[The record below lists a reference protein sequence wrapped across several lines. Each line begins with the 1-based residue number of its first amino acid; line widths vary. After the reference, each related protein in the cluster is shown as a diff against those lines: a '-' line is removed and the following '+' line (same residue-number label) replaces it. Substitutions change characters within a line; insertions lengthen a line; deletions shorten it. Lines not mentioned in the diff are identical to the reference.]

1 MAPAPFALVVRSG
14 NALRLAAVDA
24 AAQRQGLTVGMA
36 LADARARCPAL
47 VSQPQ
52 DPAATPRALQAL
64 AAKMQRFTPMVAL
77 DPPDGLML
85 DITGCAHL
93 CGTEGELA
101 AQAMVEAGYTARHAF
116 ADHAAA
122 ARALVRYGG
131 VEQDVRAL
139 PVTALELPADAL
151 SGLRRA
157 GLVTLGDLARRP
169 MAGLAA
175 RFGEDMVGRL
185 RAILGE
191 AGSPI
196 APRNAPAPI
205 RAEARF
211 AEPIARTEDVL
222 AAIEGLLHDAA
233 RQMEARQIGGRRF
246 AVMLERCDGMR
257 LRLGV
262 ETGLPLRAPAPVMRL
277 LQERIDSL
285 ADPLDPGF
293 GFDRIALAVPRTEP
307 LAARQIA
314 LTGDAHAHTDTSCV
328 AALIDRLT
336 TRLGAG
342 NVLRLHPRDTHIP
355 EASQHFAPASQGPP
369 TVWPASSL
377 LRPAVLLDPP
387 QPITALAGVP
397 DGPPQRFRWQ
407 GQLHEVTR
415 AEGPER
421 IAPEWWQDPAGHHS
435 AGLTRD
441 YYRVEDAG
449 GQRFWVFRH
458 GLFDERADPKWY
470 LHGLFV

>member
-1 MAPAPFALVVRSG
+1 MARTG

-24 AAQRQGLTVGMA
+24 AAQQQGLAVGMA
-36 LADARARCPAL
+36 LADARTRCPGL
-47 VSQPQ
+47 LSQPQ
-52 DPAATPRALQAL
+52 DPAAVARELQAL
-64 AAKMQRFTPMVAL
+64 AARMQRFTPMVAL
-77 DPPDGLML
+77 DLPDGLML

-93 CGTEGELA
+93 CGQEADLA
-101 AQAMVEAGYTARHAF
+101 AQAIALAGQPTRHAF

-131 VEQDVRAL
+131 ASADVRDL
-139 PVTALELPADAL
+139 PVAALELPEELL

-157 GLVTLGDLARRP
+157 GLATLGDCARRP

-175 RFGEDMVGRL
+175 RFGAGMVARL

-191 AGSPI
+191 ASSPI
-196 APRNAPAPI
+196 TPRNAPTPI

-246 AVMLERCDGMR
+246 VVLLERCDGLR
-257 LRLGV
+257 LRLSV

-293 GFDRIALAVPRTEP
+293 GFDRVALAVPRTET
-307 LAARQIA
+307 LAASQIT
-314 LTGDAHAHTDTSCV
+314 LEGDARGDTEAGSV

-355 EASQHFAPASQGPP
+355 EASQRLVPAAQNSPAAWTGTPP
-369 TVWPASSL
+369 
-377 LRPAVLLDPP
+377 LRPALLLDPP

-407 GQLHEVTR
+407 GHLHEVAR

-421 IAPEWWQDPAGHHS
+421 IAPEWWRDPAGHLPRS
-435 AGLTRD
+435 GLTRD
-441 YYRVEDAG
+441 YYRVEDAA

-470 LHGLFV
+470 LHGLFA